1 MTFFESN
8 FEYFLNAV
16 VILIVTFPYCH
27 ALVMSEICFD
37 LIFELIIYI
46 IFVIIVAIIVDTTG
60 MSEDSATFSCILVI
74 VVFLLLGSK
83 ASKLGKRV
91 NLDKDGDGEISDK
104 EWADLDGDG
113 KLSVGETD
121 LLTQQN
127 SKEAIQP
134 LVTESQT
141 NDKWW
146 IDEEK

>member
-1 MTFFESN
+1 
-8 FEYFLNAV
+8 
-16 VILIVTFPYCH
+16 
-27 ALVMSEICFD
+27 MSEVCFD

-60 MSEDSATFSCILVI
+60 MSEDSATFSCIFII

-113 KLSVGETD
+113 KLSLDETD

-127 SKEAIQP
+127 SNEAIQP

-146 IDEEK
+146 IDDKK

>member
-1 MTFFESN
+1 
-8 FEYFLNAV
+8 
-16 VILIVTFPYCH
+16 
-27 ALVMSEICFD
+27 MSEVCFD

-74 VVFLLLGSK
+74 VIFLLLGSK

-113 KLSVGETD
+113 KLSVDETD

-127 SKEAIQP
+127 SKEAIEP

-146 IDEEK
+146 IDDEK

>member
-8 FEYFLNAV
+8 FEYFSNAV

-74 VVFLLLGSK
+74 VIFLLLGSK

-113 KLSVGETD
+113 KLSVDETD

-127 SKEAIQP
+127 SKEAIEP

-141 NDKWW
+141 NDEWW
-146 IDEEK
+146 IDDEK